1 MSIVKMQKVSVIG
14 IDDCRENL
22 IKQLMDLEVIEL
34 TEQSANLSDEYWAKN
49 VRVGDEQEEAA
60 VYEAKIS
67 KAGQALDVIEKYGKL
82 KAPLFKT
89 RRVVSE
95 FKAMHISEN
104 NAKIE
109 ADIDRFIEINEEI
122 RALSDKVNKLDS
134 DMLAVSPWKEYGL
147 NLADEGTAYTD
158 ITLGCI
164 SSAIPFADIELK
176 IRAISELFGVRRV
189 CIDKENMY
197 IALVSDKSIT
207 EDVLKMLRE
216 LGFSQISFKGFN
228 GTANE
233 VIEAS
238 EKEKEELVNQI
249 NELKNEVKEKAVLK
263 EEIED
268 YSDMMVIE
276 MDKRKTMSKFLE
288 TKRAFFIEGWVPEPA
303 VKKVAEILEENECH
317 FEFRD
322 PQEGENVP
330 VLLKNPDFFSPI
342 EAVTEMYSLP
352 AYGSFDPTSIYA
364 LFYVCFFGMM
374 FSDACYGLIMTIACF
389 IILKKFNLEGTTYKM
404 MRGFLYCGIS
414 TFFWGVMFGG
424 WFGNI
429 VSVVSGLFGAE
440 VTIPPVMFDPLDN
453 PLTLLIISIAFGIV
467 HIFIAM
473 GIKSYMQ
480 IKDGHWFDALCDQG
494 FWYMIIIGLI
504 WWLAGGTIGIP
515 TAPGMWITIVGA
527 AGVLFTAGRYKKGF
541 GKVTGGLLGLYDVT
555 SYVSDILS
563 YTRILA
569 LGLATGVIGQVV
581 NLMGSLLGKGIAG
594 LIFLGIVFVIGH
606 VLNFAINVLGA
617 FIHASRLQYVEFFG
631 KFYEDGGD
639 PFMPLKKNTKFIKID
654 KKSFNI

>member
-1 MSIVKMQKVSVIG
+1 MSIVRMQKVSAIG
-14 IDDCRENL
+14 LDDCRENL

-34 TEQSANLSDEYWAKN
+34 TEQSANLADEYWAEN

-60 VYEAKIS
+60 IYEAKIS
-67 KAGQALDVIEKYGKL
+67 KAAQALDIIEKYGKL
-82 KAPLFKT
+82 KNPLFKT
-89 RRVVSE
+89 RRIVSE
-95 FKAMHISEN
+95 FSALHIPER
-104 NAKIE
+104 NAKTE
-109 ADIDRFIEINEEI
+109 ENIDRFIEINEEI
-122 RALSDKVNKLDS
+122 RALSDKVNKLDT
-134 DMLAVSPWKEYGL
+134 DKLQVEPWQGYGL
-147 NLADEGTAYTD
+147 SLEVEETNLTD
-158 ITLGCI
+158 IILGCLPSA
-164 SSAIPFADIELK
+164 SSFEEIEQNIKELSDLLE
-176 IRAISELFGVRRV
+176 IRKVYQ
-189 CIDKENMY
+189 DKENIY
-197 IALVSDKSIT
+197 VALITDKSVT
-207 EDVLKMLRE
+207 EEVLKELRE
-216 LGFSQISFKGFN
+216 VSFSQLSFKGFN
-228 GTANE
+228 GTAKE
-233 VIEAS
+233 VIKAC
-238 EKEKEELVNQI
+238 EKEKEELTKQI
-249 NELKNEVKEKAVLK
+249 EDLKNEVKQKAVLK
-263 EEIED
+263 NEIED
-268 YSDMMVIE
+268 YSDMMIIE
-276 MDKRKTMSKFLE
+276 MDKRKTVSKFLE
-288 TKRAFFIEGWVPEPA
+288 TKRAFFIEGWVPYPA
-303 VKKVAEILEENECH
+303 VKKVTEILEENECH

-322 PQEGENVP
+322 PEEGENVP

-374 FSDACYGLIMTIACF
+374 FSDACYGIIMTVICF
-389 IILKKFNLEGTTYKM
+389 IVLKKFNLEGTTYKM

-515 TAPGMWITIVGA
+515 TAPGMWVTIVGA

-594 LIFLGIVFVIGH
+594 LIFLGIVFVVGH

-639 PFMPLKKNTKFIKID
+639 AFMPLKKNTKFIKID
-654 KKSFNI
+654 KKSLNI

>member
-1 MSIVKMQKVSVIG
+1 MSIVKMQKVAVIG

-22 IKQLMDLEVIEL
+22 IKQLMDMEVIEL
-34 TEQSANLSDEYWAKN
+34 TEQTANLADEYWAEN
-49 VRVGDEQEEAA
+49 VKAGDEQEEAA
-60 VYEAKIS
+60 LFEAEIS
-67 KAGQALDVIEKYGKL
+67 RAMQALEVIENYGKL

-89 RRVVSE
+89 RRVINE
-95 FKAMHISEN
+95 FTAAHIPERNTSTKE
-104 NAKIE
+104 KIE
-109 ADIDRFIEINEEI
+109 RFIAINEEI
-122 RALSDKVNKLDS
+122 RQLSDKVNKLDT
-134 DMLAVSPWKEYGL
+134 DRILLEPWTGYDISLET
-147 NLADEGTAYTD
+147 EGTQLTD

-164 SSAIPFADIELK
+164 PASVEWDSFEKAVREAGELLDIYKVSEAKDFRYAAL
-176 IRAISELFGVRRV
+176 ISEKG
-189 CIDKENMY
+189 
-197 IALVSDKSIT
+197 IT
-207 EDVLKMLRE
+207 EDVLTVMRE
-216 LGFSQISFKGFN
+216 YGFSQITFKGFK
-228 GTANE
+228 GLPAE
-233 VIEAS
+233 IIAAG
-238 EKEKEELVNQI
+238 EKEREALTERI
-249 NELKNEVKEKAVLK
+249 EELKNEVKETAAFKDSI
-263 EEIED
+263 EE
-268 YSDMMVIE
+268 YADMMSVE
-276 MDKRKTMSKFLE
+276 MGRRKIVSRFLE
-288 TKRAFFIEGWVPEPA
+288 TKRSFFLEGWVPEPA
-303 VKKVAEILEENECH
+303 VNKVKEILEQNECH
-317 FEFRD
+317 YEFRD
-322 PQEGENVP
+322 PEEGENVP
-330 VLLKNPDFFSPI
+330 VLLKNPGFFSPI

-374 FSDACYGLIMTIACF
+374 FSDACYGLIMTVACF
-389 IILKKFNLEGTTYKM
+389 VVLKKFNLEGTTYKM
-404 MRGFLYCGIS
+404 MKGFLYCGIS

-429 VSVVSGLFGAE
+429 VSVVSGLFGHE

-453 PLTLLIISIAFGIV
+453 PLTLLIISIGFGIV

-480 IKDGHWFDALCDQG
+480 IKSGHWFDAICDQG

-515 TAPGMWITIVGA
+515 SAPGMWITIIGA
-527 AGVLFTAGRYKKGF
+527 AGVLFTGGRHKKGI

-581 NLMGSLLGKGIAG
+581 NLMGSLMGNGIAG
-594 LIFLGIVFVIGH
+594 LIFLAIVFLIGH

-617 FIHASRLQYVEFFG
+617 FIHSSRLQYVEFFG

-639 PFMPLKKNTKFIKID
+639 PFMPLKKETKFIKIE
-654 KKSFNI
+654 KAA